1 VTLGPP
7 YSMLLRHVGVRRAVR
22 LLILRTVEVS
32 GARHIWMSCIS
43 RKPNTK
49 NTKMIFETL
58 FLIFRSHSQASQRP
72 YMSFSFVFGCLSSPV
87 ARMEI
92 LQRGAPGGVWHE
104 LRDGLGGALW

>member
-1 VTLGPP
+1 MTLGPP
-7 YSMLLRHVGVRRAVR
+7 YAPWHVGVRRAVR